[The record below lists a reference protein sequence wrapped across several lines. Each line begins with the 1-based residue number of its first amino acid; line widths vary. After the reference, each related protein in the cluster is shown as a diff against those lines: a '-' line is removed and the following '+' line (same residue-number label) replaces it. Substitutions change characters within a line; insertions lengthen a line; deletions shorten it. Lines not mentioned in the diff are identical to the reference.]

1 MLQISING
9 IISASLLAIVSWSFG
24 IIFNTTK
31 IFHLAHSIV
40 YTITAYLYIT
50 FYKLIDSI
58 PLSIVIALAGS
69 ILIGLLMEWIVYRPL
84 YNKGVNQNI
93 TLVSSIGLQMLGIN
107 TIALIFKND
116 SKQIVDIKNF
126 SYEFGTIII
135 TKFQFIQLVSSV
147 AILLLLATFFTYSN
161 KGIKIRAVSIQNMIA
176 SVIGINVL
184 RIRNLVF
191 ILGSLIAGI
200 SALLYS
206 LDKGIAPN
214 DGTVVVFSSIVI
226 VLLNKKDKILTLV
239 LLSVAISLMNNLTQW
254 YFSSEIKEAVIYF
267 VLIVAMLWRTEG
279 ILAYKM
285 RVEEK

>member
-1 MLQISING
+1 MLQIIING
-9 IISASLLAIVSWSFG
+9 IISAGLLAIVSWSFG

-40 YTITAYLYIT
+40 YTVTVYFYIT
-50 FYKLIDSI
+50 FYNLTRFI
-58 PLSIVIALAGS
+58 PLSIALA
-69 ILIGLLMEWIVYRPL
+69 LIGSVIIALLMEWIVYRPL

-93 TLVSSIGLQMLGIN
+93 TLISSIGLQMLGVN

-116 SKQIVDIKNF
+116 SKQIADIKNF

-161 KGIKIRAVSIQNMIA
+161 KGIKIRAVSIQSIVA

-206 LDKGIAPN
+206 LDNGIAPN

-239 LLSVAISLMNNLTQW
+239 LLSGAISLMNNLTQW

-267 VLIVAMLWRTEG
+267 VLIVVMLWRTEG